1 MKQEIVDAIMA
12 NPKYQELVS
21 KRGRF
26 AWILSSIVL
35 IAYFSFILIIAFEPK
50 IFGASMNGGVTSI
63 GIPVGIGIIVLCF
76 VLAGI
81 YTRKANGEFDKLTQ
95 DVKDSIKEIQ

>member
-1 MKQEIVDAIMA
+1 MKQEIVEAIMA

-26 AWILSSIVL
+26 AWILSSVVL

-50 IFGASMNGGVTSI
+50 IFAASMNGGVTSI

-76 VLAGI
+76 ILAGI